1 MTAYKEL
8 KTIRDFIRFAVSRF
22 NEAGLFYG
30 HGTDNAWDE
39 ALALVFPALHLPHH
53 IHTTLLDAN
62 LTKVEREKLLFLI
75 SKRIN
80 ERIPVPYLTH
90 ESWFAGLS
98 FYIDERVLIPR
109 SPIAEL
115 IENHFE
121 PWVNLDAVENILDL
135 CTGSG
140 CIAIACAKQ
149 FPHAHV
155 DASDISHDALSVARI
170 NILRHSVEDQ
180 VSLFESDLF
189 SSLPEKKYDLIVSNP
204 PYVNAPDM
212 SSLPA
217 EFLHEPQIGLMG
229 GLSGLDIALKILKNA
244 NPYLQ
249 DKGLLIVEVGNSE
262 TALIELF
269 PDVPFTWLSFE
280 RGGDGVLM
288 LTKEQ
293 LTAYQSIFSK
303 TSVES

>member
-1 MTAYKEL
+1 M
-8 KTIRDFIRFAVSRF
+8 
-22 NEAGLFYG
+22 
-30 HGTDNAWDE
+30 
-39 ALALVFPALHLPHH
+39 
-53 IHTTLLDAN
+53 
-62 LTKVEREKLLFLI
+62 
-75 SKRIN
+75 
-80 ERIPVPYLTH
+80 
-90 ESWFAGLS
+90 
-98 FYIDERVLIPR
+98 
-109 SPIAEL
+109 
-115 IENHFE
+115 
-121 PWVNLDAVENILDL
+121 
-135 CTGSG
+135 
-140 CIAIACAKQ
+140 
-149 FPHAHV
+149 
-155 DASDISHDALSVARI
+155 
-170 NILRHSVEDQ
+170 
-180 VSLFESDLF
+180 
-189 SSLPEKKYDLIVSNP
+189 SNP

-280 RGGDGVLM
+280 RGGDGVLI